1 MFINI
6 NAIKS
11 KKKVP
16 MNKSYLI
23 YDVIKAQTF
32 TKLNLASRS
41 YNKYYKTILLEDAV
55 MLCGIY
61 LPSVV
66 YNFVMTVQ

>member
-66 YNFVMTVQ
+66 YHFVMTVQ